1 MEFRDEDF
9 HGLSRLS
16 EGVWWVGKP
25 SDRYSKASFRS
36 TPPKDDN
43 RKESGLKAR
52 LSSGEGRDFAL
63 ELSQYFATW
72 HPALVHFPI
81 GLLFAAVGLDIYGY
95 ISQDERAK
103 WAGNTVLI
111 LGTVGLLFTFISGNF
126 AEIWAARSLVPQD
139 PLKRHESFATIAS
152 WSFIALVAVRSFL
165 QTNPNPKIF
174 RFYLVAALGA
184 LVALYLTGEQGGKLV
199 YEYAAG
205 VKGVTPP
212 HKATALELAN
222 LTLQNTPDELAY
234 SEMMHHV
241 FGWLVLGLAL
251 WQLYQLLG
259 LPGMERVRAAGPI
272 ILGAGG
278 LFLMIFSDF
287 DAWPLSSEKP
297 ITDPEVLAHKLIA
310 TMMIVIGLGTSVVR
324 RREGV
329 DVSSLQAHLIA
340 VLALGGGGI
349 LMTHVHTGA
358 PYSETAIGVYL
369 HHFGLGTLAL
379 MCGTVKLLEL
389 SSPNRIKL
397 WNVVWVILLFM
408 VSAMLITYN
417 EGIPWYY
424 FQG

>member
-1 MEFRDEDF
+1 M
-9 HGLSRLS
+9 
-16 EGVWWVGKP
+16 
-25 SDRYSKASFRS
+25 
-36 TPPKDDN
+36 
-43 RKESGLKAR
+43 
-52 LSSGEGRDFAL
+52 

-81 GLLFAAVGLDIYGY
+81 GLLFAAVALDIMGY
-95 ISQDERAK
+95 IRKDERAQ

-126 AEIWAARSLVPQD
+126 AEIWAARSLIPQD
-139 PLKRHESFATIAS
+139 PLKRHENMATITS

-165 QTNPNPKIF
+165 QTNPNPRVF
-174 RFYLVAALGA
+174 RVYLIAAVGA
-184 LVALYLTGEQGGKLV
+184 LVALYRTGEQGGKLV
-199 YEYAAG
+199 YTYAAG

-212 HKATALELAN
+212 HKISALELAN
-222 LTLQNTPDELAY
+222 LTLVNTADELAY

-251 WQLYQLLG
+251 WQGYQMLG
-259 LPGMERVRAAGPI
+259 LPGVEKVRALGPI
-272 ILGAGG
+272 LLGAGG

-310 TMMIVIGLGTSVVR
+310 TMMIVIGLGTSLVR
-324 RREGV
+324 RREEV
-329 DVSSLQAHLIA
+329 DVSSMQAHLVAI
-340 VLALGGGGI
+340 LALGGGGI

-389 SSPNRIKL
+389 SSPHRVKL
-397 WNVVWVILLFM
+397 WNVAWVILLFM
-408 VSAMLITYN
+408 VAGMLITYN
-417 EGIPWYY
+417 EGIPWYF
-424 FQG
+424 FQD